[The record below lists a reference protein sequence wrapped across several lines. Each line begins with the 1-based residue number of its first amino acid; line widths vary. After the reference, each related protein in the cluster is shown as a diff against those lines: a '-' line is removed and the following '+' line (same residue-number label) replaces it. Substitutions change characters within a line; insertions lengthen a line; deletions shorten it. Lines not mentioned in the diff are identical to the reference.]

1 MEKIFAFIHRIGAIT
16 CALIAVGLILTS
28 FVGAFIKP
36 GRYDH
41 CFYMGAVYGII
52 AWICASNAKESA
64 KLAEKNALIE
74 PKKAEE

>member
-1 MEKIFAFIHRIGAIT
+1 MEKIFAFIHRIGATT
-16 CALIAVGLILTS
+16 CALIAIGLILTS
-28 FVGAFIKP
+28 FVGAFINP

-64 KLAEKNALIE
+64 KEIAKDPISDLKVT
-74 PKKAEE
+74 EE